1 MRSNV
6 PAGTAGTT
14 ATDAAPAGT
23 LVVLSTVP
31 GKTVYLRSDAPLARD
46 TRLEYG
52 AELRSAYQP
61 QQGNRDPNVKD
72 ISFVIKTSETW
83 DIIDDPN
90 GYVYPASFH
99 LVGRVASHASVTR
112 ADVKAGIARLLGSID
127 DDVIDSL
134 LRQRTAVQG

>member
-14 ATDAAPAGT
+14 ATEKAPAGT
-23 LVVLSTVP
+23 LYAQSTVP

-52 AELRSAYQP
+52 SELRSAYQP

-72 ISFVIKTSETW
+72 ISFVIKTSEVW
-83 DIIDDPN
+83 DIVNDPN

-99 LVGRVASHASVTR
+99 LVCRVASHASVTR
-112 ADVKAGIARLLGSID
+112 DDVKAGIARLLGSIN